1 MCTTP
6 KNSSTSIVIVL
17 ALILAFALSGCGG
30 GGGGTMPPPMTP
42 PDMTPPD
49 PRQVMLDKINEIE
62 QTEGSSG
69 DDDVEEDILRTTEIR
84 PSGLNSRSL
93 GVSST
98 TQASRQTNGVSS
110 VWLSFLAEYD
120 ADGMLQFTARTFG
133 DDYRTA
139 TISTTDQDAMF
150 ERLDGI
156 PAADWKGVE
165 LQSETNSSYHYAD
178 LFTDIENDADTDY
191 LAMGYWVVV
200 RKEPSTS
207 STNYDFFVAAGGSD
221 FFEAGNVAGLTGPAT
236 YEGPATGLHMKKE
249 NAAAAPVVDYFR
261 AKASLIADFGDP
273 NALGTISGTITEG
286 TTAGGEPLP
295 ELTLECA
302 AMTRS
307 GSNFYGNTS
316 GNGLTGK
323 WGGKFYSDGAALTDH
338 PGSAA
343 GTFGAKTADDLQSLI
358 GAFAAYKN

>member
-17 ALILAFALSGCGG
+17 ALIFAFALPGCGG
-30 GGGGTMPPPMTP
+30 GGGGTMPSRDITMPPPTTP
-42 PDMTPPD
+42 DPPMTPPD
-49 PRQVMLDKINEIE
+49 PRQAMLDKINEIE
-62 QTEGSSG
+62 QAEGSSG
-69 DDDVEEDILRTTEIR
+69 DDVEADILKTTGIR
-84 PSGLNSRSL
+84 PAGLNSRTL

-98 TQASRQTNGVSS
+98 TQGSGQTNGVSN

-120 ADGMLQFTARTFG
+120 ADGMLQFTARSRLS
-133 DDYRTA
+133 DNDRTT
-139 TISTTDQDAMF
+139 TISTTDQEAMF
-150 ERLDGI
+150 DRLDGI

-165 LQSETNSSYHYAD
+165 LQSETSTLYHYAD

-191 LAMGYWVVV
+191 LTMGYWLYV

-207 STNYDFFVAAGGSD
+207 SSNYGFFVAAGGSD
-221 FFEAGNVAGLTGPAT
+221 FFEAGNVADLTGTAA

-261 AKASLIADFGDP
+261 AKASLMADFGDA

-295 ELTLECA
+295 ELTLESA
-302 AMTRS
+302 TMIS
-307 GSNFYGNTS
+307 S
-316 GNGLTGK
+316 GNEFLWLHERQRPNG
-323 WGGKFYSDGAALTDH
+323 
-338 PGSAA
+338 
-343 GTFGAKTADDLQSLI
+343 
-358 GAFAAYKN
+358 